1 MENKKIKFKID
12 TGACCNTLTLSDYQ
26 KIQHEGELKRST
38 KLLRTYSNHQ
48 IKPVA
53 VAELSLEHNSNLATT
68 TFQIVDIDQE
78 NVLSGNTAEA
88 LQLISRL
95 ASIDTP
101 PAAEGDQVPEGL
113 HEFPDLTQTT
123 GTLPGTYTIKL
134 GPNAKG
140 VVHAAR
146 RLPVALKERAINKL
160 HEMEA
165 NGYIVKVTEPTGQ
178 FHGSLNSRRQSPH
191 LY

>member
-1 MENKKIKFKID
+1 M
-12 TGACCNTLTLSDYQ
+12 
-26 KIQHEGELKRST
+26 
-38 KLLRTYSNHQ
+38 
-48 IKPVA
+48 
-53 VAELSLEHNSNLATT
+53 AELSLEHNSNLATK

-95 ASIDTP
+95 SSIDTP

-113 HEFPDLTQTT
+113 HKFPDLTQTT

-134 GPNAKG
+134 EPNAKG
-140 VVHAAR
+140 VIHAAR

-160 HEMEA
+160 HEMED
-165 NGYIVKVTEPTGQ
+165 NGYNSQGNRANRVGQ
-178 FHGSLNSRRQSPH
+178 FHGRFNSRRQSPH

>member
-1 MENKKIKFKID
+1 VENKQIKFKID
-12 TGACCNTLTLSDYQ
+12 TGARCNTFTLSDYQ

-38 KLLRTYSNHQ
+38 KLLRTYSNHH

-53 VAELSLEHNSNLATT
+53 VTELSLEHNSNLGTT
-68 TFQIVDIDQE
+68 TFETVDIDQE
-78 NVLSGNTAEA
+78 NVLSGDTAEA

-101 PAAEGDQVPEGL
+101 PTTEGDQVPSGL
-113 HEFPDLTQTT
+113 HEFPGNTP

-134 GPNAKG
+134 EPNTKG

-146 RLPVALKERAINKL
+146 RLLVALKEKAINKL
-160 HEMEA
+160 QEMVATGFSQWLHSQGHRA
-165 NGYIVKVTEPTGQ
+165 N
-178 FHGSLNSRRQSPH
+178 
-191 LY
+191 

>member
-53 VAELSLEHNSNLATT
+53 VAELSLEHNNLATT
-68 TFQIVDIDQE
+68 TFQIVHIHQE
-78 NVLSGNTAEA
+78 NLLPGNTAEA

-95 ASIDTP
+95 AFADTFS
-101 PAAEGDQVPEGL
+101 AAEDDQVPKGL
-113 HEFPDLTQTT
+113 HEFPDPTQTT
-123 GTLPGTYTIKL
+123 GTLPGTYTLKL
-134 GPNAKG
+134 ETNVKR
-140 VVHAAR
+140 VVHAVR
-146 RLPVALKERAINKL
+146 CLLVAL
-160 HEMEA
+160 
-165 NGYIVKVTEPTGQ
+165 
-178 FHGSLNSRRQSPH
+178 
-191 LY
+191 

>member
-1 MENKKIKFKID
+1 MTQPADAVPDDKWTITGRVENKQIKFKID
-12 TGACCNTLTLSDYQ
+12 TGARCNTLTLSDYH
-26 KIQHEGELKRST
+26 KIQHEGELKRCT

-53 VAELSLEHNSNLATT
+53 VAELSLEQNSNLATT
-68 TFQIVDIDQE
+68 TFQIADIDQE

-88 LQLISRL
+88 LQLILRL
-95 ASIDTP
+95 ASIDTS

-134 GPNAKG
+134 EPNAKG

-146 RLPVALKERAINKL
+146 RLPAALKERAIN
-160 HEMEA
+160 
-165 NGYIVKVTEPTGQ
+165 
-178 FHGSLNSRRQSPH
+178 
-191 LY
+191 